1 MSENPAL
8 SKPRG
13 REQVRSAVLSATQ
26 DLVAERGPDGFSV
39 REIASRAGVN
49 HALVHRHFGTKADVL
64 EQMLAAD
71 AEAVVRA
78 VLESG
83 LPTNAMVDEGTASS
97 AVVGELLDLLAER
110 PSYWRTLVHAVLD
123 NPEAAIPGTSS
134 TTDLFSGLW
143 RDPGVDADAEAET
156 DRAVPTAVAGM
167 TVLGWL
173 IFGRFM
179 TDTTGAD
186 AEAVKRAVAD
196 QVWALI
202 GSASRSETA

>member
-1 MSENPAL
+1 MTDKPVQT
-8 SKPRG
+8 KPRG
-13 REQVRSAVLSATQ
+13 RDQVRSAVLSATS

-71 AEAVVRA
+71 AEAVVAA

-83 LPTNAMVDEGTASS
+83 LPTSGEAESE
-97 AVVGELLDLLAER
+97 VVAELLDLLAAR
-110 PSYWRTLVHAVLD
+110 PSYWRTLVHTVLD
-123 NPEAAIPGTSS
+123 SPEAAIPGTAS

-143 RDPGVDADAEAET
+143 RGTET
-156 DRAVPTAVAGM
+156 DRAVPTSVAGM

-173 IFGRFM
+173 IFGRFVC
-179 TDTTGAD
+179 DATGAD
-186 AEAVKRAVAD
+186 ADEVRRAVAE
-196 QVWALI
+196 QVSALI
-202 GSASRSETA
+202 SSASD

>member
-1 MSENPAL
+1 MRENAVQT
-8 SKPRG
+8 KPRG
-13 REQVRSAVLSATQ
+13 RDQVRSAVLNATSA
-26 DLVAERGPDGFSV
+26 LVAERGPDGFSV
-39 REIASRAGVN
+39 REIAARAGVN

-71 AEAVVRA
+71 ADAVVTA

-83 LPTNAMVDEGTASS
+83 LPTSALPTTGQASGE
-97 AVVGELLDLLAER
+97 VVAELLDLLADR

-123 NPEAAIPGTSS
+123 SPEAAIPGTAS
-134 TTDLFSGLW
+134 TTELFSGLW
-143 RDPGVDADAEAET
+143 RGADSDADSDA

-179 TDTTGAD
+179 SEATGAD
-186 AEAVKRAVAD
+186 PDEARRAVAD
-196 QVWALI
+196 QVAALI
-202 GSASRSETA
+202 AGSTS